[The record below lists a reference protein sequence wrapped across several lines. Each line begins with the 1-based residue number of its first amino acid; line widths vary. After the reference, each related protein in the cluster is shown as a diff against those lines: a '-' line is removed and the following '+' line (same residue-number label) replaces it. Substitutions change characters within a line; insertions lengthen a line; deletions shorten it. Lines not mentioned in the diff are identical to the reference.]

1 MKTVFITGASGYIG
15 GDILTELIEKYPV
28 YNYRLLVRGERSKA
42 EIKSVYPSVSIV
54 CGDLNDSDILT
65 EESAGADIVIHTA
78 DAADHLS
85 AAQAI
90 AKGALKMHTPD
101 RPLYWLHTS
110 GAGLLSFYDEEAKVY
125 GERSSRIHDDVKDID
140 EILSLPDR
148 AFHRV
153 VDKTVLHAGAE
164 NPAVL
169 KTAII
174 SPTTVYGTGRGP
186 CSQRSRQIYEMAKF
200 ILKENKIP
208 VVGRGQSIGS
218 NVHVRSVTRLNMH
231 LFEAAIQQRDENL
244 FWGSNA
250 YYLVEQGEHCWGD
263 VANSIAQKAT
273 EEGLLSEPHERI
285 ELDMKSAYKLAGFEA
300 TSWGY
305 NMRCRA
311 SRARSLLG
319 WQPSGL
325 SLDDELPQIIRE
337 EYNRLQQ
344 D

>member
-15 GDILTELIEKYPV
+15 GDILVELISKYPA
-28 YNYRLLVRGERSKA
+28 YNYRFLVRGEKNKA
-42 EIKSVYPSVSIV
+42 QIQSVYPSVSIV
-54 CGDLNDSDILT
+54 SGDLNDSEILT
-65 EESAGADIVIHTA
+65 NESAGADIVIHTA

-90 AKGALKMHTPD
+90 AKGGLEGHTPD

-110 GAGLLSFYDEEAKVY
+110 GAGLLSFYDEESKIY
-125 GERSSRIHDDVKDID
+125 GERTHDDVKDID

-148 AFHRV
+148 AFHRL

-186 CSQRSRQIYEMAKF
+186 CSRRSRQICEMAKF

-208 VVGRGQSIGS
+208 IVGRGQSIGS
-218 NVHVRSVTRLNMH
+218 NVHVRSVTELNMH

-244 FWGSNA
+244 LWGSNA

-273 EEGLLSEPHERI
+273 EEGLLSAPHERI
-285 ELDMKSAYKLAGFEA
+285 ELDMESAYQLAGFEA

-319 WQPSGL
+319 WQPSGP
-325 SLDDELPQIIRE
+325 SLDDELLQIIRE